1 MIVSDMLDVI
11 GDNINVY
18 VHDVCTKRLITY
30 YDGRNSIDV
39 KLLAYPVEYMYVNDS
54 GDVVLEVMY
63 DVAGYDELNVEAK
76 LHCLTEYVHNICPY
90 EDFGNLKSI
99 EELEYCVREVLK
111 SSDYTLDKN
120 GNWYDED
127 FQKI

>member
-1 MIVSDMLDVI
+1 MIVSNMLDVI
-11 GDNINVY
+11 GDNIDVY
-18 VHDVCTKRLITY
+18 VRDVCTKRLITY

-39 KLLAYPVEYMYVNDS
+39 KLLAYPVEHMYVNDS
-54 GDVVLEVMY
+54 GDVVLGVMY
-63 DVAGYDELNVEAK
+63 DVVNYDELNVEAK
-76 LHCLTEYVHNICPY
+76 LNCLAEYVYSICPY
-90 EDFGNLKSI
+90 EDFGDLKSI

-120 GNWYDED
+120 GNWYDEG